1 MKILWLIK
9 RKTMGQDVIS
19 QKYGRYYHLPVELAR
34 QGHSVTVLALDYRNA
49 HSECINHSGVV
60 WNSEGNFF
68 SGLLRYV
75 GKARELIL
83 SEKPDWIIGATDMQ
97 FSIMAYLLGKKYN
110 IAVAHDVYD
119 DFETFAS
126 GRLLRLS
133 ALFYSAMNRSQLVI
147 SFHHK
152 LGAYLQQKVPQ
163 PRHAVVAN
171 CADPAVFHPMDRQ
184 ACRNRLRLPE
194 GIPIVGY
201 FGAIQSKSG
210 MEVLWKAFEQ
220 VRRKKPDVL
229 MVVAGKA
236 NKNINLDR
244 KGVVYKGFLSHDE
257 IPFYINACDVVVI
270 ICYKKLNDLKHS
282 MPLKS
287 YEYMACSIPFVA
299 PDVGGLPEEKGVVNT
314 MLYKPNDVE
323 ELSRALLNNL
333 YVGRQAYPKQTTWV
347 EAGSMLSEALD
358 GDV

>member
-1 MKILWLIK
+1 
-9 RKTMGQDVIS
+9 
-19 QKYGRYYHLPVELAR
+19 
-34 QGHSVTVLALDYRNA
+34 
-49 HSECINHSGVV
+49 
-60 WNSEGNFF
+60 
-68 SGLLRYV
+68 
-75 GKARELIL
+75 
-83 SEKPDWIIGATDMQ
+83 
-97 FSIMAYLLGKKYN
+97 
-110 IAVAHDVYD
+110 
-119 DFETFAS
+119 
-126 GRLLRLS
+126 
-133 ALFYSAMNRSQLVI
+133 
-147 SFHHK
+147 
-152 LGAYLQQKVPQ
+152 
-163 PRHAVVAN
+163 
-171 CADPAVFHPMDRQ
+171 
-184 ACRNRLRLPE
+184 LRLPE
-194 GIPIVGY
+194 GIPIIGY
-201 FGAIQSKSG
+201 FGGIQSKSG